1 MHNTYSYEGPMEL
14 GSVIAHQCGAV
25 GLFSSKD
32 NPDFIIYVSDIRES
46 GSSPYVQGL
55 FPIEYRQNIRDWYTE
70 TIRVIRRLSSYM
82 VYF

>member
-32 NPDFIIYVSDIRES
+32 NPDFIIYVSDIRDLALVLM
-46 GSSPYVQGL
+46 YK
-55 FPIEYRQNIRDWYTE
+55 
-70 TIRVIRRLSSYM
+70 
-82 VYF
+82 VYFP